1 MTPTLPDP
9 IDRLK
14 ASLSD
19 RYAIEREIGRGG
31 MATVYLA
38 RDLKHERRVAIKV
51 LRPELS
57 TALGAQRFLREVRI
71 AAQLQHPHIVPIFD
85 SGEAAALLYCVM
97 PYVEGQT
104 LRELLERERRLPVED
119 ALQIARNVAHALS
132 YAHARGIVHR
142 DIKPENILI
151 SQGYAVVADFGIARA
166 LTEAGGEGLTQ
177 TGIAIGTPTYM
188 SPEQLEAGAQIDGR
202 SDLYSL
208 GCVLYE
214 MLAGQPPFT
223 GSSVQVIMARHVM
236 DQVPSVRSARSE
248 VPESVELAIARSL
261 AKAPTDRFSTGEQFV
276 SALTTPAAVTP
287 PDQPVAVLP
296 DWVTPSLFAELRR
309 RRVDRAAVLYAAIAL
324 GGVLVAGLI
333 FRVLSFPAW
342 AFHAVVVAAVIGFP
356 VSLVLAWMFD
366 LTAEGLRRTTP
377 MRLKWTPPDSAQLE
391 VTPTPPTEGVWE
403 TKETVPMPT
412 PERVYEA
419 DRVLTPQQA
428 VSAAVPVVDADVS
441 LLNSRLGL
449 TLLLGVAVLF
459 NWAETAL
466 ETWVSTRL
474 DGVPELRHQVAYAVH
489 WFEGFYRFD
498 YHDVTNALA
507 TYGYS
512 SAYFFVWPLLF
523 ILVGFALVRRED
535 ISAFRIFSFA
545 ALIDYAISLP
555 FFILFPV
562 PERWAYSESGA
573 MLLSDRWSSQLI
585 ELVRPLSALDNCFP
599 SFHVSLTVVMIV
611 LSFLYRLRLRRSI
624 AALGVTIVL
633 STFVLGIHW
642 LADIIAGLAVGTLSV
657 VLALRLND
665 RVGRP
670 AVATR
675 QPFTVKM
682 GRVTLTC
689 LAAVLCLASS
699 VSAAPQQQVTFI
711 EVALDEETR
720 RADGELR
727 TYLEEKAGI
736 VALSERPMEYD
747 AVINRLADWNR
758 ERGDFLARMTPYALV
773 AAELLG
779 ADLEILATYVSRAT
793 GSTTYHSYFVVFKDR
808 FPYMPELATL
818 VEYLKDLES
827 PASFIYHNRFSTSS
841 YFLPALY
848 FREHGIF
855 NMAQSTE
862 YHTAIHSKKL
872 GNSSSDLVR
881 GVAAGQYDLAAV
893 WDGTKTKFESPGDLY
908 EEYGSRVHFIQLPTE
923 LPNDLLVAS
932 ASMDSSV
939 LARIRAAIDSMA
951 PDQIDEGDF
960 LTWRNINRAPDA
972 RRALA
977 NLRWLARERPA
988 PVTVDVRASSTDE
1001 MAVPGE
1007 YLDAARQAVR
1017 LSGTEFVNYDGDFHA
1032 HRDYIW
1038 TLSPIHDGAILVT
1051 SRIAGSDIDDQEF
1064 QISFRDTEDLTR
1076 RIGNL
1081 IHTRLHRIRYVWP
1094 YRMEHPTVIRDVGFN
1109 MPLDASV
1116 KVRKITWMDA
1126 PRNLFLEDAEF
1137 DANIGHA
1144 DFYKFELYP
1153 DFVTASGGD
1162 VFGFDPMSNVSYRVI
1177 LVREVRER
1185 PIFRILTV
1193 VFVVLLAAA
1202 ALAALLDLRRREP
1215 EVTTG
1220 S

>member
-1 MTPTLPDP
+1 MTPNLPDP
-9 IDRLK
+9 VDQLK
-14 ASLSD
+14 ASLAD

-38 RDLKHERRVAIKV
+38 RDLKHERWVALKV

-57 TALGAQRFLREVRI
+57 TALGAQRFLREVKI
-71 AAQLQHPHIVPIFD
+71 AAQLQHPHVVPIFD
-85 SGEAAALLYCVM
+85 SGEAGGLLFCVM
-97 PYVEGQT
+97 PYVEGPT
-104 LRELLERERRLPVED
+104 LRELLEREKQLPLED

-132 YAHARGIVHR
+132 YAHDHGIVHR

-223 GSSVQVIMARHVM
+223 GPSVQVIMARHLM
-236 DQVPSVRSARSE
+236 DPVPSVRDRRSE

-261 AKAPTDRFSTGEQFV
+261 AKLPGDRFSTGEQFV
-276 SALTTPAAVTP
+276 EALTTPAAVTP

-296 DWVTPSLFAELRR
+296 DWVTPSFLAELRR
-309 RRVDRAAVLYAAIAL
+309 RRVPRAAALYVAVVLGTLLATGLSFRAL
-324 GGVLVAGLI
+324 G
-333 FRVLSFPAW
+333 FPAW
-342 AFHAVVVAAVIGFP
+342 AFNVVVVAAVLAFP
-356 VSLVLAWMFD
+356 VSIVLAWMFD
-366 LTAEGLRRTTP
+366 LTPEGLKRTTP
-377 MRLKWTPPDSAQLE
+377 MRLMSTPPDSARIRVS
-391 VTPTPPTEGVWE
+391 VTPAPMQEVGATD
-403 TKETVPMPT
+403 ETVPMST
-412 PERVYEA
+412 PESVYQE
-419 DRVLTPQQA
+419 QQA
-428 VSAAVPVVDADVS
+428 VTPEQAVTAALPVVDEDVS

-449 TLLLGVAVLF
+449 ILLLGMAVLF
-459 NWAETAL
+459 NWVETAL

-474 DGVPELRHQVAYAVH
+474 DAVSELRHQAAYAVH
-489 WFEGFYRFD
+489 WIEGFYRFD
-498 YHDVTNALA
+498 YHDVTNAVA

-523 ILVGFALVRRED
+523 LLVGFALARRED
-535 ISAFRIFSFA
+535 ISAFRVFSFA

-555 FFILFPV
+555 FFVLFPV

-599 SFHVSLTVVMIV
+599 SFHVSLTVVIIL
-611 LSFLYRLRLRRSI
+611 LSFLYRLRLRRSV
-624 AALGVTIVL
+624 AALGVTIIL

-642 LADIIAGLAVGTLSV
+642 LADIIAGLAVGTMSV
-657 VLALRLND
+657 VLALRLNE
-665 RVGRP
+665 RVGGP
-670 AVATR
+670 AVASR
-675 QPFTVKM
+675 QPFTLKM
-682 GRVTLTC
+682 GKVTLAC
-689 LAAVLCLASS
+689 LAAVLSLASS
-699 VSAAPQQQVTFI
+699 LSAAPQQQVTFI

-720 RADGELR
+720 RADGQLR
-727 TYLEEKAGI
+727 TYLEEEAGI
-736 VALSERPMEYD
+736 LALSERPLEYD
-747 AVINRLADWNR
+747 AVINRLANWNQD
-758 ERGDFLARMTPYALV
+758 RGDFLARMTPYALV
-773 AAELLG
+773 AAEILG

-793 GSTTYHSYFVVFKDR
+793 GSTTYHSYFVVNQDQ
-808 FPYMPELATL
+808 FPYTPELATL
-818 VEYLKDLES
+818 VEYLKDLET

-872 GNSSSDLVR
+872 GTSSSDLVR
-881 GVAAGQYDLAAV
+881 AVAMRHYDLAAV
-893 WDGTKTKFESPGDLY
+893 WDGTKTKFEVPGDLY
-908 EEYGSRVHFIQLPTE
+908 EEYGSKIHFVQLPTE

-939 LARIRAAIDSMA
+939 LAKIRTAIDSMA

-960 LTWRNINRAPDA
+960 LTWRNINRAPNA

-988 PVTVDVRASSTDE
+988 PVTVDVRSSSAND
-1001 MAVPGE
+1001 AGVPEE
-1007 YLDAARQAVR
+1007 YLEAARQAVR

-1038 TLSPIHDGAILVT
+1038 TLSPIHDGAILMT

-1064 QISFRDTEDLTR
+1064 QISFRDAEDLTR
-1076 RIGNL
+1076 RFGNL

-1094 YRMEHPTVIRDVGFN
+1094 YRTEYPTVIRDVGFN
-1109 MPLDASV
+1109 MPLDAVV
-1116 KVRKITWMDA
+1116 KVRKITWLDA
-1126 PRNLFLEDAEF
+1126 P
-1137 DANIGHA
+1137 
-1144 DFYKFELYP
+1144 
-1153 DFVTASGGD
+1153 
-1162 VFGFDPMSNVSYRVI
+1162 
-1177 LVREVRER
+1177 
-1185 PIFRILTV
+1185 
-1193 VFVVLLAAA
+1193 
-1202 ALAALLDLRRREP
+1202 
-1215 EVTTG
+1215 
-1220 S
+1220 

>member
-38 RDLKHERRVAIKV
+38 RDLKHERRVALKV

-71 AAQLQHPHIVPIFD
+71 AARLQHPHIVPIFD
-85 SGEAAALLYCVM
+85 SGEAGGLLYCVM

-104 LRELLERERRLPVED
+104 LRELLEREKRLPLED

-132 YAHARGIVHR
+132 YAHAHGIIHR

-223 GSSVQVIMARHVM
+223 GPSVQVIMARHLM
-236 DQVPSVRSARSE
+236 DPVPSLRSARSE
-248 VPESVELAIARSL
+248 VPEPLESAIARSL
-261 AKAPTDRFSTGEQFV
+261 AKAPAERFSTGEQFV
-276 SALTTPAAVTP
+276 NALATPVTTP

-296 DWVTPSLFAELRR
+296 DWVTPSFFAELRR
-309 RRVDRAAVLYAAIAL
+309 RRVDRAAVLYAAITL
-324 GGVLVAGLI
+324 GAVLVAGLI
-333 FRVLSFPAW
+333 FRALDFPAW
-342 AFHAVVVAAVIGFP
+342 AFHVVVVAAVIGLP
-356 VSLVLAWMFD
+356 VSLVLAWMYD

-377 MRLKWTPPDSAQLE
+377 MRLKWTPPDSARLE
-391 VTPTPPTEGVWE
+391 VTPTTPTEAAWE
-403 TKETVPMPT
+403 TEETVLMRT
-412 PERVYEA
+412 PERVHEE
-419 DRVLTPQQA
+419 DRVLTPGQA
-428 VSAAVPVVDADVS
+428 VGAAVPMVDEGVS
-441 LLNSRLGL
+441 LLDSRLGL
-449 TLLLGVAVLF
+449 ISLLGVALLV
-459 NWAETAL
+459 NWVETAL
-466 ETWVSTRL
+466 ETWVSANL
-474 DGVPELRHQVAYAVH
+474 DVVSEFRHQAAYAVH
-489 WFEGFYRFD
+489 WIEGFYHFD

-523 ILVGFALVRRED
+523 VLVGFALARRED
-535 ISAFRIFSFA
+535 ISAFRVFSFA

-562 PERWAYSESGA
+562 PERWAYSGSGA

-599 SFHVSLTVVMIV
+599 SFHVSLTVVII
-611 LSFLYRLRLRRSI
+611 LSSFLYRLRLRRSV
-624 AALGVTIVL
+624 AALGLTIIL

-657 VLALRLND
+657 VLALRLNE
-665 RVGRP
+665 RVAGP
-670 AVATR
+670 AVPTR

-689 LAAVLCLASS
+689 LAAVLSLASS
-699 VSAAPQQQVTFI
+699 VSAAPQHEVTFI

-720 RADGELR
+720 RADGQLR
-727 TYLEEKAGI
+727 AYLEEKAGI
-736 VALSERPMEYD
+736 VAVSERPMEYD
-747 AVINRLADWNR
+747 VVIDRLAGWDL
-758 ERGDFLARMTPYALV
+758 ESKGDFLARMTPYALV

-793 GSTTYHSYFVVFKDR
+793 GSTTYHSYFVVNQDR
-808 FPYMPELATL
+808 FSYTPELATL
-818 VEYLKDLES
+818 VEFLKDQES

-841 YFLPALY
+841 YFLPALF

-908 EEYGSRVHFIQLPTE
+908 EEYGSRVHFVQLPTE

-932 ASMDSSV
+932 AAMDSSI
-939 LARIRAAIDSMA
+939 LTRIRVAIDSMA

-960 LTWRNINRAPDA
+960 LTWRNINEAPDA

-988 PVTVDVRASSTDE
+988 PVTVDVRASSSDE
-1001 MAVPGE
+1001 TPVPQE
-1007 YLDAARQAVR
+1007 YLEAARQAVR

-1038 TLSPIHDGAILVT
+1038 TLSPIHDGAVLVT

-1094 YRMEHPTVIRDVGFN
+1094 YRTEHPTVIRDVGFN

-1116 KVRKITWMDA
+1116 KVRKITWLDA

-1137 DANIGHA
+1137 DANVSHA

-1153 DFVTASGGD
+1153 DFATASGDD
-1162 VFGFDPMSNVSYRVI
+1162 VFGFDAMSNVSYRVI

-1185 PIFRILTV
+1185 AIFRILTV
-1193 VFVVLLAAA
+1193 VFVVLLATA
-1202 ALAALLDLRRREP
+1202 ALAALADLRRRKP
-1215 EVTTG
+1215 EVTSG
-1220 S
+1220 P